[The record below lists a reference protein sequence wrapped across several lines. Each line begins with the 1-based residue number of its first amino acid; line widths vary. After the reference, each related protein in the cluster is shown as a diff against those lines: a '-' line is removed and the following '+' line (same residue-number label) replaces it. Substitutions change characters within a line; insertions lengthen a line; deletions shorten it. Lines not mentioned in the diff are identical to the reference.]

1 MVSTHLKNISQNG
14 FPQVGLKRNHHLGG
28 RGPKA
33 STVDLPTRQHVL
45 GVGMGR
51 GDVFGTW
58 RSEHEHVGQN
68 IEHNTGAKRPE
79 ANKTWE

>member
-28 RGPKA
+28 RVPKA

-58 RSEHEHVGQN
+58 RSEH
-68 IEHNTGAKRPE
+68 NTGAKRPE